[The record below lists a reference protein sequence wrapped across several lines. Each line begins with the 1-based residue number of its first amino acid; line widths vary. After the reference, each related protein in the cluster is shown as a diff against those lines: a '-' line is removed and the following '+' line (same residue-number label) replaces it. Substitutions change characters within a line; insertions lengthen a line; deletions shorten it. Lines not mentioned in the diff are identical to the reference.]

1 MPLSYNR
8 EDRQGFH
15 SFTGHG
21 QSECEKGKSIHQVAR
36 KMNIFMMTLKQ
47 YVEKKKID
55 GRDIRL

>member
-21 QSECEKGKSIHQVAR
+21 QSEKGKSIHQVAR

-55 GRDIRL
+55 GREIRL